1 MKKTTMET
9 AMHGRMGKTEDWK
22 IRRLE
27 DWTHRG
33 IEAWRHGGMGTTR
46 TTEDWKIS
54 NDINY

>member
-33 IEAWRHGGMGTTR
+33 IEAWERRERQKIGRLATTL
-46 TTEDWKIS
+46 TTDA
-54 NDINY
+54 